1 MSTHV
6 DSTDI
11 YWYTQKTLGTTLLTL
26 KKYFF
31 ICSFIYVFSLFFLLS
46 IISLFTSVFQRVCV
60 WFIIPFTF
68 LEIMN
73 ALLLVEYLLTAG
85 FCYHKLKGN
94 TRLFASLGSARFKSS
109 GFSFLV
115 TFDTGQKEV
124 SDSIYLTFCTS
135 LKKVLTIFSCI
146 FSKWIKLFWNF
157 RISYC

>member
-1 MSTHV
+1 MLYFGILYDRIPLMSTHV

-46 IISLFTSVFQRVCV
+46 IISIFTSVFQRV

-85 FCYHKLKGN
+85 VYYHKLRGN
-94 TRLFASLGSARFKSS
+94 ARLFASLGSTRFKSS

-115 TFDTGQKEV
+115 TFDTGQK
-124 SDSIYLTFCTS
+124 
-135 LKKVLTIFSCI
+135 
-146 FSKWIKLFWNF
+146 
-157 RISYC
+157 

>member
-1 MSTHV
+1 MLYFGILYDRIPLMSTHV

-31 ICSFIYVFSLFFLLS
+31 ICSFIYVF
-46 IISLFTSVFQRVCV
+46 QRVCI

-85 FCYHKLKGN
+85 VYYHKLRGN
-94 TRLFASLGSARFKSS
+94 ARLFASLGSTRFKSS

-115 TFDTGQKEV
+115 TFDTGQK
-124 SDSIYLTFCTS
+124 
-135 LKKVLTIFSCI
+135 
-146 FSKWIKLFWNF
+146 
-157 RISYC
+157 